1 MNQNQ
6 NTYDLDHLP
15 VTEHELATPTS
26 GKRNRCYG
34 GILRCSNGSNG
45 SNGSS
50 NSNSNSS
57 NSRHNQFLL
66 VKGRQTGIWSFPK
79 GHSIKGETPLE
90 CAKREIREEPGI
102 HLNQEPVRAQRL
114 KGGIYF
120 VFDMQHTILSVLE
133 DNFEIEENRWVTR
146 EEMEYLIVNS
156 GVKDFLCRKVLA

>member
-6 NTYDLDHLP
+6 IDHP

-34 GILRCSNGSNG
+34 GILRYSNGSNGSSNSNSNG

-50 NSNSNSS
+50 NSNSNS
-57 NSRHNQFLL
+57 HYLL

-90 CAKREIREEPGI
+90 CAKREIREETGI

-120 VFDMQHTILSVLE
+120 VFDFPNIVLSVLE

>member
-1 MNQNQ
+1 MNQNLY
-6 NTYDLDHLP
+6 NLDHLP

-34 GILRCSNGSNG
+34 GILRYSGNDG
-45 SNGSS
+45 
-50 NSNSNSS
+50 SNSNSS
-57 NSRHNQFLL
+57 HSQFLL

-90 CAKREIREEPGI
+90 CAKREIREETGI

-120 VFDMQHTILSVLE
+120 VFDLQHTILSVLE

>member
-6 NTYDLDHLP
+6 NQNLYNLDHLP

-34 GILRCSNGSNG
+34 GILRYSGNGSND
-45 SNGSS
+45 SH
-50 NSNSNSS
+50 SNSS
-57 NSRHNQFLL
+57 HSQFLL

-90 CAKREIREEPGI
+90 CAKREIREETGI

-120 VFDMQHTILSVLE
+120 VFDLQHTILSVLE

>member
-1 MNQNQ
+1 MNQNLY
-6 NTYDLDHLP
+6 NLDHLP

-34 GILRCSNGSNG
+34 GILRYSGNDGSN

-50 NSNSNSS
+50 NSNSSQSS
-57 NSRHNQFLL
+57 QFLL

-90 CAKREIREEPGI
+90 CAKREIREETGI

-120 VFDMQHTILSVLE
+120 VFDLQHTILSVLE